1 MRYKILRLASA
12 AFAIL
17 LVACHEQSEYLFG
30 ADAPLVEISADTENE
45 GNFTPEAQTGY
56 ALLRFQ
62 RALESGESVR
72 MADVQHDR
80 RRI

>member
-30 ADAPLVEISADTENE
+30 ADAPLVEISADAEMRETL
-45 GNFTPEAQTGY
+45 PRK
-56 ALLRFQ
+56 LKPVMLC
-62 RALESGESVR
+62 SVPTR
-72 MADVQHDR
+72 VGKR
-80 RRI
+80 RVCPNG

>member
-30 ADAPLVEISADTENE
+30 ADAPLVEISADAENE

-56 ALLRFQ
+56 ALLRSNA
-62 RALESGESVR
+62 RWESGESVR

>member
-30 ADAPLVEISADTENE
+30 ADAPLVEISADAENE
-45 GNFTPEAQTGY
+45 GNFTPEAQTG
-56 ALLRFQ
+56 
-62 RALESGESVR
+62 
-72 MADVQHDR
+72 
-80 RRI
+80 